1 MTIKKLPQSE
11 LKIMKFIWKS
21 DSKVTSRD
29 IVLGMEQK
37 YQWKQTTTLTLLSK
51 LVVKRFLNSQKID
64 KYTHYEVLI
73 KEKEYIGVE
82 TRDFFRNIHDS
93 SIKSLLLSLH
103 ENINLSK
110 DDILLIEEWIKN
122 LKEEEK
128 DV

>member
-37 YQWKQTTTLTLLSK
+37 YQWKQTTTLTLLSR

-82 TRDFFRNIHDS
+82 TRDS

>member
-37 YQWKQTTTLTLLSK
+37 YQWKQTTTLTLLSR

-82 TRDFFRNIHDS
+82 TRDFLEIFM
-93 SIKSLLLSLH
+93 
-103 ENINLSK
+103 
-110 DDILLIEEWIKN
+110 ILL
-122 LKEEEK
+122 
-128 DV
+128 

>member
-37 YQWKQTTTLTLLSK
+37 YQWKQTTTLTLLSR
-51 LVVKRFLNSQKID
+51 LVVKR
-64 KYTHYEVLI
+64 
-73 KEKEYIGVE
+73 
-82 TRDFFRNIHDS
+82 FRNIHDS

>member
-11 LKIMKFIWKS
+11 LRIMKFIWKA
-21 DSKVTSRD
+21 DSKVTSKD

-37 YQWKQTTTLTLLSK
+37 YQWKQTTTLTLLSR
-51 LVVKRFLNSQKID
+51 LVIKGFLNSQKID

-73 KEKEYIGVE
+73 KEKEYVSVE
-82 TRDFFRNIHDS
+82 TKDFFRNIHDS

-110 DDILLIEEWIKN
+110 DDILFIEEWIKN
-122 LKEEEK
+122 LKKNEEN
-128 DV
+128 V

>member
-37 YQWKQTTTLTLLSK
+37 YQWKQTTTLTLLSR

-73 KEKEYIGVE
+73 KEKEYTGVE

>member
-11 LKIMKFIWKS
+11 LRIMKFIWKA
-21 DSKVTSRD
+21 DSKVTSKD

-37 YQWKQTTTLTLLSK
+37 YQWKQTTTLTLLSR
-51 LVVKRFLNSQKID
+51 LVVKGFLNSQKID

-73 KEKEYIGVE
+73 KEKEYVSVE
-82 TRDFFRNIHDS
+82 TKDFFRNIHDS

-110 DDILLIEEWIKN
+110 EEILFIEEWIKN
-122 LKEEEK
+122 LKKNEEN
-128 DV
+128 V

>member
-37 YQWKQTTTLTLLSK
+37 YQWKQTTTLTLLSR

-73 KEKEYIGVE
+73 KEKEYRGVE

>member
-37 YQWKQTTTLTLLSK
+37 YQWKQTTTLTLLSR

-103 ENINLSK
+103 ENINLST

>member
-1 MTIKKLPQSE
+1 M
-11 LKIMKFIWKS
+11 
-21 DSKVTSRD
+21 
-29 IVLGMEQK
+29 K
-37 YQWKQTTTLTLLSK
+37 YQVSLLAVKDIEVSK
-51 LVVKRFLNSQKID
+51 KFYKELFEQEIELD
-64 KYTHYEVLI
+64 LGHYEVLI